1 MEYTWIGKWIMNECN
16 IGELVN
22 ILWKDKWMNR
32 LMNNQWIKYKWIG
45 KWLKDGWN
53 MNE

>member
-1 MEYTWIGKWIMNECN
+1 MNNEWIEYRWLG
-16 IGELVN
+16 G
-22 ILWKDKWMNR
+22 WKDEWMKR